1 MRELPVPDFFDPAS
15 VERVARV
22 PYQER
27 WREARAWAAAHG
39 LQPAARDRV
48 RVGLLAVDLQ
58 NTFCLPQSELFVAGR
73 SGRGAMDDN
82 ARLCRFIYRNLA
94 ILTEVAATLDT
105 HEALQIFHPPFWVD
119 GRGEHPEPYTQISA
133 ADVENGTWRPN
144 PDAAAALDCDPAHLE
159 RHALHYVR
167 ALAGRY
173 PLMIWPFHS
182 MLGGVG
188 HALVAGVE
196 EAFFFHSVART
207 ARTRFELKGR
217 HPLTENYSVLRPEV
231 LESPDGRTIGRR
243 NTAFLD
249 MLLSYDALI
258 VAGQAKSHCVAW
270 TMDDLL
276 SEIRTRTQGA
286 AAARVPRIYLLEDC
300 MSPVVVPG
308 ADFTDAAEETFARLQ
323 AAGMHR
329 VRSTDAPALWPEFP
343 RP

>member
-1 MRELPVPDFFDPAS
+1 MRELPVPDFFDEAN
-15 VERVARV
+15 VERIARV

-39 LQPAARDRV
+39 IRPAAGDRV
-48 RVGLLAVDLQ
+48 RIGLLSVDVQ

-82 ARLCRFIYRNLA
+82 ARLCRFIYRNLG
-94 ILTEVAATLDT
+94 ILTEIAATLDT
-105 HEALQIFHPPFWVD
+105 HETLQIFHPPFWVNAA
-119 GRGEHPEPYTQISA
+119 GEHPEPYTQISVP
-133 ADVENGTWRPN
+133 DVESGTWRPN
-144 PDAAAALDCDPAHLE
+144 PDAAAALGCDAAHLE
-159 RHALHYVR
+159 GHALHYVK

-196 EAFFFHSVART
+196 EAMFFHSAARA
-207 ARTRFELKGR
+207 ARTRFEVKGR

-231 LESPDGRTIGRR
+231 LESYDGRSIGRR
-243 NTAFLD
+243 NTAFVES
-249 MLLSYDALI
+249 LLAHDALI

-276 SEIRTRTQGA
+276 AEMRARNNGA
-286 AAARVPRIYLLEDC
+286 SAARLARIYLMEDC

-308 ADFTDAAEETFARLQ
+308 ADFTAAAEEAFARFQ
-323 AAGMHR
+323 SAGMHR
-329 VRSTDAPALWPEFP
+329 VR
-343 RP
+343 RRR